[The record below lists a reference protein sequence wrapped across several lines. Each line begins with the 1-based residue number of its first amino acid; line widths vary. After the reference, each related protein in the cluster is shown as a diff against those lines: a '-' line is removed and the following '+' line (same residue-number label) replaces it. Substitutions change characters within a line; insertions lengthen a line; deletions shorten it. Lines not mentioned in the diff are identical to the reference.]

1 MKKVKNI
8 MDKNYEIVDI
18 VFVLDKSGSMSGLES
33 DTIGGFNSFVEK
45 QKEVDGKAYLTLV
58 VFDTQCKVIYDRVDI
73 REVSPLTSKDYS
85 PSGCT
90 ALYDAIG
97 LAIDKEITQLNF
109 LRDMDT
115 PSKVIFNI
123 ITDGEENSSREYSLS
138 SIKSKIKEL
147 EEDDW
152 TFSFLGANID
162 SFADSRKIGITYA
175 TNFSHTNMGMRS
187 VYDTLSSNIAN
198 HRNDS
203 YVYANSC
210 TTSSCSAPNYTPNFN
225 NVK

>member
-18 VFVLDKSGSMSGLES
+18 VFVLDKSGSMSGLEN
-33 DTIGGFNSFVEK
+33 DTIGGFNSFIEK
-45 QKEVDGKAYLTLV
+45 QKKVDGKAYLTLV

-73 REVSPLTSKDYS
+73 KEISLLTSKDYS

-97 LAIDKEITQLNF
+97 LAIDKEITQLNM
-109 LRDMDT
+109 LRDVDT

-162 SFADSRKIGITYA
+162 SFADSKKIGITHA
-175 TNFSHTNMGMRS
+175 TNFSHTNIGMRS
-187 VYDTLSSNIAN
+187 VYDTLSSNIAS
-198 HRNDS
+198 HRNDC
-203 YVYANSC
+203 YVYA
-210 TTSSCSAPNYTPNFN
+210 TNYTPNFN
-225 NVK
+225 KVK

>member
-45 QKEVDGKAYLTLV
+45 QKKVDGKAYLTLV

-73 REVSPLTSKDYS
+73 KEVSPLTSKDYS

-162 SFADSRKIGITYA
+162 SFADSRKIGITHA
-175 TNFSHTNMGMRS
+175 TNFSHTNIGMRS
-187 VYDTLSSNIAN
+187 VYDTLSSNIAS